1 MIYPG
6 NGQPVRDGHL
16 VVGVGGGGVT
26 SVHDAASGW
35 AVPWTL
41 LAPVLLSVAAAV
53 VAPLVRARRS
63 RGTIRE

>member
-1 MIYPG
+1 M
-6 NGQPVRDGHL
+6 
-16 VVGVGGGGVT
+16 VGVGGGGVT